1 MLFFSFLLSICYG
14 GIWIGLGLLVKNH
27 LETVLSMIL
36 RKPIPDNLINPED
49 FQKTKSVINV
59 IGILLILIGIGTMI
73 IGLSSMI
80 VSYSMPSPNFNFKF

>member
-1 MLFFSFLLSICYG
+1 
-14 GIWIGLGLLVKNH
+14 
-27 LETVLSMIL
+27 MIL

-80 VSYSMPSPNFNFKF
+80 AGFSMPSPNFNFKF